1 MREIKF
7 RFVFGVGDEVRFKL
21 LSIDEALNC
30 HFAQD
35 EMAEQIN
42 EDLGVTDDEGA
53 YEFELISKDQ
63 FTGLT
68 DINGVEIY
76 EGDIVSDHNGV
87 GVVKYSDKRA
97 AYRVVYGDGTAKWF
111 MDYNL
116 KGERESIKVIG
127 NELQNPELLERS

>member
-53 YEFELISKDQ
+53 YEFELMSKDQ

-76 EGDIVSDHNGV
+76 ESDIAQCDRGLLWVIKFINGCFMACNPV
-87 GVVKYSDKRA
+87 DENDYCMIDDYPLAVV
-97 AYRVVYGDGTAKWF
+97 
-111 MDYNL
+111 
-116 KGERESIKVIG
+116 G
-127 NELQNPELLERS
+127 NEHQNPELMREFE

>member
-7 RFVFGVGDEVRFKL
+7 KYIFKGLPFSSADAGFNWHVKIFTLDRIEAGVICLSNLYHLGELVAKL
-21 LSIDEALNC
+21 
-30 HFAQD
+30 
-35 EMAEQIN
+35 
-42 EDLGVTDDEGA
+42 
-53 YEFELISKDQ
+53 Q

-68 DINGVEIY
+68 DANLVEIY

-116 KGERESIKVIG
+116 RGERESIKVIG
-127 NELQNPELLERS
+127 NIHMDFGILNKNQ